1 MSVHMYSFEYAYEM
15 ACTFAKCQEQNQA
28 FFDILMFY
36 YEYDFA
42 NCLTVDSE
50 YWKYHG
56 VDFLIADEEDT
67 SGAEA
72 MDD

>member
-1 MSVHMYSFEYAYEM
+1 
-15 ACTFAKCQEQNQA
+15 
-28 FFDILMFY
+28 MFY